1 MAADLGPNPHLIGIA
16 GSRGRLNS
24 PALLLD
30 LDALERNIANMAAFA
45 REHGIGLP
53 PHSKTHK
60 SVEIARRQ
68 IAAGALGICCAKLG
82 EAEVIAGA
90 GVPGVLHTS
99 TVVQPDKIARMI
111 AQKQKDPGMLVVVD
125 DTATVSTLAA
135 AAD

>member
-45 REHGIGLP
+45 REHGIGLR

-68 IAAGALGICCAKLG
+68 IAAGALGICCATQIGRHTSELQSLMRISYAVFCLKKKNNNIIHTINNQSYTLSS
-82 EAEVIAGA
+82 
-90 GVPGVLHTS
+90 LHT
-99 TVVQPDKIARMI
+99 V
-111 AQKQKDPGMLVVVD
+111 
-125 DTATVSTLAA
+125 
-135 AAD
+135 

>member
-45 REHGIGLP
+45 REHGIGLR

-68 IAAGALGICCAKLG
+68 IAAGALGNRCATLG
-82 EAEVIAGA
+82 EAEVIAGP
-90 GVPGVLHTS
+90 GIPGVLITPP
-99 TVVQPDKIARMI
+99 VVQPDKIAR
-111 AQKQKDPGMLVVVD
+111 P
-125 DTATVSTLAA
+125 TAPTPQAAGSTEERRVRKKGIR
-135 AAD
+135 